1 MGWTVNM
8 KIITKYLKRQ
18 TAIDMAKEEL
28 ENAKRAYLQNQ
39 THAEY
44 YQAQVEFEESRIAR
58 LMRYIDAIEG
68 VKKK

>member
-1 MGWTVNM
+1 MGWTTNM
-8 KIITKYLKRQ
+8 KQITKHFKKQ

-58 LMRYIDAIEG
+58 LIRYIDAIEG

>member
-1 MGWTVNM
+1 M
-8 KIITKYLKRQ
+8 KRFMKYFKRQ

-44 YQAQVEFEESRIAR
+44 YAAQVEFEENRIQR
-58 LMRYIDAIEG
+58 LFSYIETIEG
-68 VKKK
+68 AKKK